1 MKAEAKRSI
10 STLHGFAATAIK
22 GGMGKRAQNDDV
34 DTLRR
39 NVEWALRNALDAD
52 EVLPMLAKLARSAE
66 PESDAWVLAHR
77 HLAELAVDRDPWRS
91 ALFARRVV
99 KVDPEDD
106 GAWAVLGLAQTLL
119 GNFRSAVASYR
130 RAIVLAPKNPWY
142 AHNLGHLLD
151 VALGRPADALPLLAD
166 AYKAEPKEREI
177 AASYAHALAR
187 AGKLAQAKRVLKR
200 VIAKG
205 ATSDHMVLWRWLEE
219 GAPGAAGSVSGGGAA
234 PPRPKSKRRAR
245 TAQPPVRR

>member
-1 MKAEAKRSI
+1 
-10 STLHGFAATAIK
+10 
-22 GGMGKRAQNDDV
+22 MGKRAESDDV

-39 NVEWALRNALDAD
+39 NVEWALRNALKAE

-91 ALFARRVV
+91 AIFARRVV
-99 KVDPEDD
+99 KVDPDDD

-119 GNFRSAVASYR
+119 GNYRYAVTSYR
-130 RAIVLAPKNPWY
+130 RAIALSPQNPWY

-151 VALGRPADALPLLAD
+151 VALGRPADAVNLLAE
-166 AYKAEPKEREI
+166 AYKHEPNEGEI

-187 AGKLAQAKRVLKR
+187 TGRLALAKKVLKR
-200 VIAKG
+200 VVARG
-205 ATSDHMVLWRWLEE
+205 ATAEQMILWRWLEQ
-219 GAPGAAGSVSGGGAA
+219 GAPDQRVAPRGPGARS
-234 PPRPKSKRRAR
+234 RPKSRRRPKAAER
-245 TAQPPVRR
+245 ETR

>member
-1 MKAEAKRSI
+1 
-10 STLHGFAATAIK
+10 
-22 GGMGKRAQNDDV
+22 MGKRAESEDI

-91 ALFARRVV
+91 AIFARRVV
-99 KVDPEDD
+99 NVDPDDD

-119 GNFRSAVASYR
+119 GNYRYAVASYR
-130 RAIVLAPKNPWY
+130 RAIALAPQNPWY

-151 VALGRPADALPLLAD
+151 VALGRPTDAVDLLAE
-166 AYKAEPKEREI
+166 AYKREPKEPEI
-177 AASYAHALAR
+177 ASSYAHALAR
-187 AGKLAQAKRVLKR
+187 AGKLAQAKKVLRRV
-200 VIAKG
+200 VAKG
-205 ATSDHMVLWRWLEE
+205 ATAEQMILWRWLEQ
-219 GAPGAAGSVSGGGAA
+219 GAPPTKSSAKGGPST
-234 PPRPKSKRRAR
+234 PPLRPKPRKRTR
-245 TAQPPVRR
+245 TVQPVRR

>member
-1 MKAEAKRSI
+1 
-10 STLHGFAATAIK
+10 
-22 GGMGKRAQNDDV
+22 MGKRAESEDV

-91 ALFARRVV
+91 AIFARRVV
-99 KVDPEDD
+99 KVDPDDD

-119 GNFRSAVASYR
+119 GNYRYAVASYR
-130 RAIVLAPKNPWY
+130 RAIALAPQNPWY

-151 VALGRPADALPLLAD
+151 VALGKPSDAVTLLAE
-166 AYKAEPKEREI
+166 AYKREPKEAEI

-187 AGKLAQAKRVLKR
+187 AGKLALAKKVLRRV
-200 VIAKG
+200 VAKG
-205 ATSDHMVLWRWLEE
+205 ATAEQMILWRWLEQ
-219 GAPGAAGSVSGGGAA
+219 GAPGPKNAPKGGPST
-234 PPRPKSKRRAR
+234 PPPSRPKSRKRAR
-245 TAQPPVRR
+245 AAQTPARRP

>member
-1 MKAEAKRSI
+1 
-10 STLHGFAATAIK
+10 
-22 GGMGKRAQNDDV
+22 MGKRAESEDI

-91 ALFARRVV
+91 AIFARRVV
-99 KVDPEDD
+99 NVDPDDD

-119 GNFRSAVASYR
+119 GNYRYAVASYR
-130 RAIVLAPKNPWY
+130 RAIALAPQNPWY

-151 VALGRPADALPLLAD
+151 VALGRPNDAVALLAE
-166 AYKAEPKEREI
+166 AYKREPKEPEI
-177 AASYAHALAR
+177 ASSFAHALAR
-187 AGKLAQAKRVLKR
+187 AGKLAQAKKVLRRV
-200 VIAKG
+200 VAKG
-205 ATSDHMVLWRWLEE
+205 ATAEQMILWRWLEQ
-219 GAPGAAGSVSGGGAA
+219 GAPPTKSSAKGGPST
-234 PPRPKSKRRAR
+234 PPLRPKPRKRTR
-245 TAQPPVRR
+245 TVQPVRR

>member
-1 MKAEAKRSI
+1 
-10 STLHGFAATAIK
+10 
-22 GGMGKRAQNDDV
+22 MGKRAESEDI

-39 NVEWALRNALDAD
+39 NVEWALRNALDPE

-91 ALFARRVV
+91 AIFARRVV

-119 GNFRSAVASYR
+119 GNYRYAVASYR
-130 RAIVLAPKNPWY
+130 HAIVLAPQNPWY

-151 VALGRPADALPLLAD
+151 VALGRPRDAIALLAD
-166 AYKAEPKEREI
+166 AHKREPKESEI

-187 AGKLAQAKRVLKR
+187 AGKLAQAKKVLRRV
-200 VIAKG
+200 VAKG
-205 ATSDHMVLWRWLEE
+205 ATAEQMILWRWLEQ
-219 GAPGAAGSVSGGGAA
+219 GAPGSTHSSDVPT
-234 PPRPKSKRRAR
+234 PPPTGPKPRKRTRPAE
-245 TAQPPVRR
+245 PPVRRP

>member
-1 MKAEAKRSI
+1 
-10 STLHGFAATAIK
+10 
-22 GGMGKRAQNDDV
+22 MGKRAESEDV

-39 NVEWALRNALDAD
+39 NVEWALRNAVDAD

-91 ALFARRVV
+91 AIFARRVV
-99 KVDPEDD
+99 KVDPDDD

-119 GNFRSAVASYR
+119 GNYRYASASYR
-130 RAIVLAPKNPWY
+130 RAIVLSPHNPWY

-151 VALGRPADALPLLAD
+151 VALGRPQDAIALLAE
-166 AYKAEPKEREI
+166 AYKREPKEHEI

-187 AGKLAQAKRVLKR
+187 AGKIAMAKKVLRRV
-200 VIAKG
+200 VAKG
-205 ATSDHMVLWRWLEE
+205 ATAEQMILWRWIEQ
-219 GAPGAAGSVSGGGAA
+219 GAPETRAALSGPAV
-234 PPRPKSKRRAR
+234 PPRRPRHKRRTR
-245 TAQPPVRR
+245 SAQHPDRRG

>member
-1 MKAEAKRSI
+1 VAVAWFRMGRYQ
-10 STLHGFAATAIK
+10 GC
-22 GGMGKRAQNDDV
+22 MGKRAESDDV

-91 ALFARRVV
+91 AIFARRVV
-99 KVDPEDD
+99 KVDPDDD

-119 GNFRSAVASYR
+119 GNYRYAAASYR
-130 RAIVLAPKNPWY
+130 RAIALAPQNPWY

-151 VALGRPADALPLLAD
+151 VALGRPGDAVALLAE
-166 AYKAEPKEREI
+166 AYKHEPKEGEI

-187 AGKLAQAKRVLKR
+187 AGKLAQAKKVLRRV
-200 VIAKG
+200 VAKG
-205 ATSDHMVLWRWLEE
+205 ATAEQMILWRWIEQ
-219 GAPGAAGSVSGGGAA
+219 GAPTQSGSPKGPGS
-234 PPRPKSKRRAR
+234 PTRPKSKKRPRP
-245 TAQPPVRR
+245 AQRSQR

>member
-1 MKAEAKRSI
+1 
-10 STLHGFAATAIK
+10 
-22 GGMGKRAQNDDV
+22 MGKRAESDDV

-39 NVEWALRNALDAD
+39 NVEWALRNAVDAD

-91 ALFARRVV
+91 AIFARRVV
-99 KVDPEDD
+99 KVDPDDD

-119 GNFRSAVASYR
+119 GNYRYAAASYR
-130 RAIVLAPKNPWY
+130 RAIALSPHNPWY

-151 VALGRPADALPLLAD
+151 VALGRPQDAIALLAE
-166 AYKAEPKEREI
+166 AHKREPKENEI

-187 AGKLAQAKRVLKR
+187 AGRLGQAKKVLRRV
-200 VIAKG
+200 VAKG
-205 ATSDHMVLWRWLEE
+205 ATAEQMILWRWLEQ
-219 GAPGAAGSVSGGGAA
+219 GAPQTKSTPSGPAS
-234 PPRPKSKRRAR
+234 PPRRPRAKRRAR
-245 TAQPPVRR
+245 QAEQPDRRS